1 MLAVETRWLFTVITS
16 CEEVLMTTTETLVK
30 KRGTLTMKEKL
41 RIASATVEMDI
52 INQRYTLGQLI
63 TGTCRFGFDL

>member
-1 MLAVETRWLFTVITS
+1 
-16 CEEVLMTTTETLVK
+16 MTTTETLVK